1 MGVAIHL
8 RTCPYSGWACLH
20 QMGVSR
26 MGGVSTPGGMSI
38 EEWAC
43 PHLAGRLTVA
53 LVPVSAQREAGAAAA
68 AEGAEGVEAVLG
80 AAGAHG
86 ALVHIC
92 GGEGGGFERGFGGP
106 HLPPTLQGLMRVG
119 ESLPHTHLGVSRGG
133 PGGLGGALTEAGAA
147 VGAEAE
153 PGVAATGEGS
163 RGVGAA
169 VLAPAELA
177 LILIC
182 ARNSQNHP
190 INTPKLHGLLWPHSN
205 SSQCSVSSQHCW
217 AVGGHPSHRAVGSA
231 DPQLCSGLLFAG
243 PR

>member
-8 RTCPYSGWACLH
+8 GTCPYSGWACLH

-38 EEWAC
+38 AEWAC

-92 GGEGGGFERGFGGP
+92 GGEGW
-106 HLPPTLQGLMRVG
+106 L
-119 ESLPHTHLGVSRGG
+119 
-133 PGGLGGALTEAGAA
+133 
-147 VGAEAE
+147 
-153 PGVAATGEGS
+153 
-163 RGVGAA
+163 
-169 VLAPAELA
+169 
-177 LILIC
+177 
-182 ARNSQNHP
+182 
-190 INTPKLHGLLWPHSN
+190 
-205 SSQCSVSSQHCW
+205 
-217 AVGGHPSHRAVGSA
+217 
-231 DPQLCSGLLFAG
+231 
-243 PR
+243 